1 MFRKLLAQVIVALV
15 GYRKEE
21 VVEML
26 TIDFSDELQR
36 KVTNFA
42 VQAGQTPEQAVLEII
57 EERMDHQSAYA
68 ETAYLMKHEKNKE
81 RLDQA
86 VRDIRNGIFEEKE
99 LKND

>member
-1 MFRKLLAQVIVALV
+1 
-15 GYRKEE
+15 
-21 VVEML
+21 ML
-26 TIDFSDELQR
+26 TIDLSDELQR
-36 KVTNFA
+36 KVANFA
-42 VQAGQTPEQAVLEII
+42 IQAGQTPEQAVLEII

-68 ETAYLMKHEKNKE
+68 ETAYLMKHEKNKK